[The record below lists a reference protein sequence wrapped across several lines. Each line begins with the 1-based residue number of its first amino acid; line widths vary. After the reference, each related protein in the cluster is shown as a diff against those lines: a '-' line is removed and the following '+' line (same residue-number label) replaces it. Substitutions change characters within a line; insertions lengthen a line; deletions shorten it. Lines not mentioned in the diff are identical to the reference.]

1 MAPQLSWIE
10 QLPSKQQVVR
20 SNRTGVA
27 IDMIKRYI
35 IIFLFFFN
43 FAKSSDFKLV
53 CEETNVSYDK
63 DFIKSFTKIVNF
75 EQRTVLNYSGN
86 YFDRVVLF
94 NRKEIVFY
102 NNIFEISSTFNIKTK
117 IWTSYKGLFIK
128 IYKCDQKKRRFQKK
142 RLKYMGRKIFL
153 YYNKSLIIKIYF
165 CYNKYSY
172 NKYHQ

>member
-1 MAPQLSWIE
+1 MTKW
-10 QLPSKQQVVR
+10 
-20 SNRTGVA
+20 
-27 IDMIKRYI
+27 YI
-35 IIFLFFFN
+35 IIFLIFFN

-63 DFIKSFTKIVNF
+63 DFSKSFTKIVNF

-128 IYKCDQKKRRFQKK
+128 IYKCDQKKGAFRKSALNIWGGRYFILYKIPHK
-142 RLKYMGRKIFL
+142 RNLF
-153 YYNKSLIIKIYF
+153 SL
-165 CYNKYSY
+165 
-172 NKYHQ
+172 

>member
-27 IDMIKRYI
+27 TDMTKWYI
-35 IIFLFFFN
+35 IIFLIFFN
-43 FAKSSDFKLV
+43 IAKSSDFKLL
-53 CEETNVSYDK
+53 CEEINVSYDK
-63 DFIKSFTKIVNF
+63 DFSKNFTKIVNF
-75 EQRTVLNYSGN
+75 EKRTVLNYAGN

-94 NRKEIVFY
+94 NRKEIVLY
-102 NNIFEISSTFNIKTK
+102 NKIFQISSTYNIKTK
-117 IWTSYKGLFIK
+117 VWTSYKDLFIK

-153 YYNKSLIIKIYF
+153 IL
-165 CYNKYSY
+165 
-172 NKYHQ
+172 